1 MEGCE
6 TVEFLQRYYDA
17 IDNRRNEEAL
27 ACFAPDA
34 TVRAANGPAQPWM
47 EGLGAMARRLRG
59 VAGTRHAIT
68 SVVEGDDGETAYEVD
83 VTYLLKSGEEVTL
96 TGAVFCAIRDDRFH
110 HQHLYV
116 DLTPVLDAIERG
128 R

>member
-1 MEGCE
+1 
-6 TVEFLQRYYDA
+6 VEFLQRYYDA

-27 ACFAPDA
+27 ACFSPDA
-34 TVRAANGPAQPWM
+34 TVRAANEPAQPWM

-59 VAGTRHAIT
+59 VAATRHKIT
-68 SVVEGDDGETAYEVD
+68 SVVEGADGETAYEVD
-83 VTYLLKSGEEVTL
+83 IAYLLKSGEEVTL
-96 TGAVFCAIRDDRFH
+96 AGAVFCTIRDDLFH
-110 HQHLYV
+110 RQHLYV